1 MSAQI
6 QHPVDREI
14 FKNQMALTDG
24 ICGIRDIMRKYQV
37 TGYDGETKTRE
48 AMAARIYQL
57 EKKLGIR

>member
-1 MSAQI
+1 MNAQL
-6 QHPVDREI
+6 QHPVDRAI
-14 FKNQMALTDG
+14 FQAQMALVDG
-24 ICGIRDIMRKYQV
+24 ICGINDIMRKYQV